1 MYLQSTAAADPGMYS
16 LPCTLFIASVAAV
29 AIAIYK
35 VKTKQHNDHCKN
47 GTNKQYNYNAEL
59 AKSQANGEINE
70 IHVLSGEL
78 DSIPKLW
85 KLLERTNYVFPR
97 TTAKALDS
105 VVM

>member
-1 MYLQSTAAADPGMYS
+1 MYLQSTEEADPGMYS

-59 AKSQANGEINE
+59 AKSQAPHHRQMEGSTKYMYSRVNLIVFQSYG
-70 IHVLSGEL
+70 
-78 DSIPKLW
+78 
-85 KLLERTNYVFPR
+85 NY
-97 TTAKALDS
+97 
-105 VVM
+105 